1 MKYDF
6 DKLTDRSGTYACKTD
21 ELPAGCPD
29 DALPAWVADMDL
41 PCPQPVASPAEKR
54 RIRKFLTSMK

>member
-6 DKLTDRSGTYACKTD
+6 DKLIDRSGTYACKTD

-41 PCPQPVASPAEKR
+41 PCAEPVLQAS
-54 RIRKFLTSMK
+54 